1 MEPCHEINT
10 VQVRN
15 RFIGL
20 LGLRVIA
27 VLFFSPGKLL
37 RDLEYKTGEYPKGL
51 FLDLPQIKNTLPTE
65 SFCPHV
71 ARSLVQQGEFPSCTS
86 EVPTLHFLTILL
98 PFVCSRALHWSL

>member
-37 RDLEYKTGEYPKGL
+37 RDLEYKTGEYPKG
-51 FLDLPQIKNTLPTE
+51 
-65 SFCPHV
+65 
-71 ARSLVQQGEFPSCTS
+71 
-86 EVPTLHFLTILL
+86 
-98 PFVCSRALHWSL
+98 CS